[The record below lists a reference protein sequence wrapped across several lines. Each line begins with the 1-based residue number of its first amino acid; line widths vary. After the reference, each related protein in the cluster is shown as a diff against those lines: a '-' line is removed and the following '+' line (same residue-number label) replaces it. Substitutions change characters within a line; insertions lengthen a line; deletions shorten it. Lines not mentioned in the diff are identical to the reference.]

1 MKIAN
6 WSAKRSGPTLTV
18 TGVNLETGRPVKV
31 TGVEEIISAKAS
43 TGGPATLRL
52 IDKAFDAQ
60 TYELV

>member
-18 TGVNLETGRPVKV
+18 NGVNLETGRVIKV
-31 TGVEEIISAKAS
+31 TGVEEIRSGKDGS
-43 TGGPATLRL
+43 PATLKL
-52 IDKAFDAQ
+52 VDKDFDAQ

>member
-31 TGVEEIISAKAS
+31 TGVEEIIAAQYPS
-43 TGGPATLRL
+43 TEGAALKL
-52 IDKAFDAQ
+52 VDKAFDAQ